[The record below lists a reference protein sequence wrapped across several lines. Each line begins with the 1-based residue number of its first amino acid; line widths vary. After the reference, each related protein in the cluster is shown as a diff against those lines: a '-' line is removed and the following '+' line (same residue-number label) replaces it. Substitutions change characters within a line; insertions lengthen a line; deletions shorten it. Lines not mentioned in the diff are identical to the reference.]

1 MLQMIVIGVVIG
13 FAGRF
18 TYTHMSIFTAVTMI
32 GFVLFSA
39 SFAPVFGLMAIVELA
54 TGYGIANQIVLTKN
68 NLEIK

>member
-1 MLQMIVIGVVIG
+1 MLQMIVIGVGIG

-18 TYTHMSIFTAVTMI
+18 TYIHMSIFTAITMI

-54 TGYGIANQIVLTKN
+54 AGYGIAHQIAPTKN
-68 NLEIK
+68 SLEIK